1 MIAAPRRSGR
11 RGPLTLLLA
20 LAVLF
25 AACAGV
31 EERPAIAP
39 STTLECVVPTSEAPT
54 TTRVGADSR
63 PQVVVVGNSI
73 TAENVDRI
81 DAVLSAGGVTSVSYA
96 ALGARRIAE
105 TYDYLGPRPSGLEA
119 IDECLEDGPTPDI
132 WLIELGTND
141 IGAVTRASEP
151 QAAAGAL
158 IDRVLD
164 EVGSATV
171 ISWVTVID
179 RGRLAGSQAFNDAL
193 RARAARSPTFGIVDW
208 YGAAVD
214 RPDWFRDD
222 VHPNAA
228 GADALAELLLA
239 ELDRLGA

>member
-1 MIAAPRRSGR
+1 M
-11 RGPLTLLLA
+11 LLA
-20 LAVLF
+20 LAVPLV
-25 AACAGV
+25 ACAGA
-31 EERPAIAP
+31 EERRAVAP
-39 STTLECVVPTSEAPT
+39 STTLECVVPTSETP
-54 TTRVGADSR
+54 TTRVGEDSR
-63 PQVVVVGNSI
+63 LRVVVVGDSI

-81 DAVLSAGGVTSVSYA
+81 DAVLTAGGVTSVSYA

-105 TYDYLGPRPSGLEA
+105 TYDYRGLRPSGLEA
-119 IDECLEDGPTPDI
+119 IDECLEGGPAPEI

-141 IGAVTRASEP
+141 ISAVARASEP

-158 IDRVLD
+158 IDGVID
-164 EVGSATV
+164 EIGPTSV

-193 RARAARSPTFGIVDW
+193 RARAATSPMFGIIDW

-228 GADALAELLLA
+228 GADALAELYLA

>member
-1 MIAAPRRSGR
+1 
-11 RGPLTLLLA
+11 LLA
-20 LAVLF
+20 LAVLL

-39 STTLECVVPTSEAPT
+39 STTLECVVPTSGTPT
-54 TTRVGADSR
+54 TSVDEDGRPRVVFIGD
-63 PQVVVVGNSI
+63 SI
-73 TAENVDRI
+73 TAENVEQI
-81 DAVLSAGGVTSVSYA
+81 DAVLRAGGVTSVSYA

-105 TYDYLGPRPSGLEA
+105 TYDYRGPRPSGLEA
-119 IDECLEDGPTPDI
+119 IEECLEDGPTPEI

-141 IGAVTRASEP
+141 IGAVARASEP

-158 IDRVLD
+158 IDSVLD
-164 EVGSATV
+164 EVGSAAV

-179 RGRLAGSQAFNDAL
+179 RGQLAGSQAFKDAL
-193 RARAARSPTFGIVDW
+193 RARAATSPTFGIVDW

-228 GADALAELLLA
+228 GADALAELYLA

>member
-1 MIAAPRRSGR
+1 VAGRRR
-11 RGPLTLLLA
+11 RGPLALLLA
-20 LAVLF
+20 LAVLL

-39 STTLECVVPTSEAPT
+39 STTLECVVPTSGTPT
-54 TTRVGADSR
+54 TSVDEDGR
-63 PQVVVVGNSI
+63 PRVVVVGDSI
-73 TAENVDRI
+73 TAENVEQI
-81 DAVLSAGGVTSVSYA
+81 DAVLRAGGVTSVSYA

-105 TYDYLGPRPSGLEA
+105 TYDYRGPRPSGLEA
-119 IDECLEDGPTPDI
+119 IEECLEDGPTPEI

-141 IGAVTRASEP
+141 IGAVARASEP

-158 IDRVLD
+158 IDSVLD
-164 EVGSATV
+164 EVGSAAV

-193 RARAARSPTFGIVDW
+193 RARAATSPTFGIVDW

-228 GADALAELLLA
+228 GADALAELYLA